1 MGIALGVRNHLKVT
15 TIPAETPK
23 AEIKAKIIGPN
34 AADDKSESAIDF
46 INTAGIKS
54 LKLSVSM
61 PPH

>member
-1 MGIALGVRNHLKVT
+1 MGKVLGVRNHLKVT
-15 TIPAETPK
+15 TIPAETPE